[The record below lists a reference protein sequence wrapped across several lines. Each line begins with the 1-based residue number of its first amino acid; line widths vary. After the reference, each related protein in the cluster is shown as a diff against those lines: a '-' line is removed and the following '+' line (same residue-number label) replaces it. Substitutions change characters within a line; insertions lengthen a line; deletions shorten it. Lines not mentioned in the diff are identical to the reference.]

1 MKPKEFY
8 DAVVA
13 MRNAQKMYEHI
24 ARTKSG
30 FTENAK
36 KDADAKTKIVDDEIA
51 RVNLIMS
58 EQVKKMQKQ
67 FEITGLETQ

>member
-13 MRNAQKMYEHI
+13 MRQSQKQYEYLVKRDSWS
-24 ARTKSG
+24 A
-30 FTENAK
+30 ENAR
-36 KDADAKTKIVDDEIA
+36 KDAEAKTKIVDDEIA
-51 RVNLIMS
+51 RVTLLMS

-67 FEITGLETQ
+67 FEITGIETQ